1 MLLIF
6 LLLFVAC
13 STKPDFYDKALIEY
27 MNDIKI
33 VSFANELYNDE
44 KKERQV
50 EKAFYNTIFCMDTTK
65 INANNNGCDKECYLK
80 LAKLEAI
87 MLLVQNMASNDSMPF
102 TSKPFYKWKDIVVRG
117 ENVSVDDLYKQLTP
131 PSTD

>member
-1 MLLIF
+1 
-6 LLLFVAC
+6 
-13 STKPDFYDKALIEY
+13 
-27 MNDIKI
+27 
-33 VSFANELYNDE
+33 
-44 KKERQV
+44 
-50 EKAFYNTIFCMDTTK
+50 MDTTK